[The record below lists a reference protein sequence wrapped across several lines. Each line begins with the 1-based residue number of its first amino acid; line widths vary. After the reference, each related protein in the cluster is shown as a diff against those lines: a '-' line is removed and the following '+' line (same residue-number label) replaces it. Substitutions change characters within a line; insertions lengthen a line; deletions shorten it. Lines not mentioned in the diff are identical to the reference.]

1 MNIKYDEKG
10 MSEIITRYQKSFQNK
25 TFTNSNPPSD
35 ILMDLFDITYSQKQE
50 NMQYWNRE
58 LGSVWEEVTKEL
70 FKANPAFRE
79 PIGNE
84 FGTDKPVDYF
94 IGNMAIDA
102 KYRIGSGDSGT
113 LKKFKQYGALLQQ
126 NGYIPIFLILRD
138 DNLSAAITAALNGG
152 WTIYT
157 HKTTFD
163 FIAQNSGF
171 DIVKELAFIKTKYL
185 N

>member
-1 MNIKYDEKG
+1 MNIRYN
-10 MSEIITRYQKSFQNK
+10 EIEMAKIVTHYQKSFQNK
-25 TFTNSNPPSD
+25 TFINSNPSSD

-50 NMQYWNRE
+50 NMQYWNRQ

-70 FKANPAFRE
+70 FKINPAFKE

-113 LKKFKQYGALLQQ
+113 LKKFKQYGALLKQ
-126 NGYIPIFLILRD
+126 NGYTPIFLILRN

-157 HKTTFD
+157 HKTTFN
-163 FIAQNSGF
+163 FIVQNSGF